1 MGEDAGTSFGGTER
15 AGSRWAALGWTLLGP
30 VLIVLL
36 AISVTRCPSHLTLSS
51 GWVDWRYPAVIAILA
66 ILLIWVMPIAIK
78 HVIVNLRPRDSD
90 WPEGIPSTLRSVAS
104 RPEQILPE
112 LGHLTERLEIWT
124 ARASSHQSDY
134 LALGRQL
141 IVLSQLAVLFLSLQ
155 LVLEP
160 AAPCG
165 FLLILGEFA

>member
-30 VLIVLL
+30 ILIVLL

-78 HVIVNLRPRDSD
+78 HVIVNLRPRDSG
-90 WPEGIPSTLRSVAS
+90 WSEGIPSTLRSVAS

-134 LALGRQL
+134 LTLGRQL
-141 IVLSQLAVLFLSLQ
+141 IVLSQLAVLLLSLQ
-155 LVLEP
+155 LVLSHEGHP
-160 AAPCG
+160 SCG
-165 FLLILGEFA
+165 FLLIGG